1 MTAHAI
7 SCVRN
12 TYLLAIE
19 LSNNPKNMA
28 SIKAKEMYIRKIF
41 LRTIPQTATIA
52 GNVVAGPD

>member
-1 MTAHAI
+1 
-7 SCVRN
+7 
-12 TYLLAIE
+12 
-19 LSNNPKNMA
+19 MA